1 MSERGWDGRLRT
13 SSAQALYLHVPF
25 CARKCAYC
33 DFASWETQAQD
44 PLMAAYAHALSVQIN
59 EAEGLGLTPVRRR
72 ILAKMVEA
80 AEQAIEAIEAADYG
94 RARQLLIAAEQGC
107 EEAYLQKAE

>member
-1 MSERGWDGRLRT
+1 MGAPGFRGYYSEKRMNYE
-13 SSAQALYLHVPF
+13 ALY
-25 CARKCAYC
+25 
-33 DFASWETQAQD
+33 
-44 PLMAAYAHALSVQIN
+44 
-59 EAEGLGLTPVRRR
+59 
-72 ILAKMVEA
+72 AKMVEA

>member
-1 MSERGWDGRLRT
+1 MGYE
-13 SSAQALYLHVPF
+13 ALY
-25 CARKCAYC
+25 
-33 DFASWETQAQD
+33 
-44 PLMAAYAHALSVQIN
+44 
-59 EAEGLGLTPVRRR
+59 
-72 ILAKMVEA
+72 AKMVEA